1 MVQEEKS
8 MTERQEGKKNKQG
21 KNKGIF
27 ILAAVLVI
35 LLAVYFG
42 LRSWNVSQEEK
53 EEAEQEAATVHVTD
67 TAAED
72 IVSFKFNVGNGDLE
86 FSKEDDKWYY
96 TPDKDFPLQQSYPE
110 DMAEAAGSITADREL
125 TDGDSLDAY
134 GLDDPAYTVE
144 YTDAEGNV
152 TELLFGDMTGD
163 DYYVMISGSD
173 TVYTVSSS
181 VIDALNYSLEDMAQ
195 LDDYPS
201 IGSGNL
207 VKEVITQNGETT
219 TYDSE
224 DEDQAEDIAAVA
236 GGLGAVTLSEAADY
250 SVEDEDLDMYGLDEE
265 SRITVEATYTQDDE
279 EQLLTLYIGN
289 EDGNGN
295 RYVMIND
302 SRIVYLISDEICDNI
317 LNN

>member
-8 MTERQEGKKNKQG
+8 MRK
-21 KNKGIF
+21 KNKGIL
-27 ILAAVLVI
+27 ILLAVLI
-35 LLAVYFG
+35 LLVAVYFG
-42 LRSWNVSQEEK
+42 LRTWNAQQEEK
-53 EEAEQEAATVHVTD
+53 AQEEQEAATVHVTD
-67 TAAED
+67 TSAED
-72 IVSFKFNVGNGDLE
+72 IVSLKFNVGNGDLE
-86 FSKEDDKWYY
+86 FSKEDDQWYY

-110 DMAEAAGSITADREL
+110 DMAETVGSITAGREL
-125 TDGDSLDAY
+125 TDGDSIDAY
-134 GLDDPAYTVE
+134 GLDEPAYTIE
-144 YTDAEGNV
+144 YTDADGN
-152 TELLFGDMTGD
+152 TAELLFGDMTGD
-163 DYYVMISGSD
+163 DYYVMLNGND
-173 TVYTVSSS
+173 TVYTVNSS
-181 VIDALNYSLEDMAQ
+181 VIDPFNYTLDDMAQ

-250 SVEDEDLDMYGLDEE
+250 SVEDEDLDVYGLDED
-265 SRITVEATYTQDDE
+265 SRITVEATYTQNDE

-289 EDGNGN
+289 EDGSGN
-295 RYVMIND
+295 RYVMLND

-317 LNN
+317 LNV

>member
-8 MTERQEGKKNKQG
+8 MRKKNKG
-21 KNKGIF
+21 VL
-27 ILAAVLVI
+27 ILIIVLVL

-72 IVSFKFNVGNGDLE
+72 IVSLKFNVGNGDLE
-86 FSKEDDKWYY
+86 FSKEDDQWYY

-110 DMAEAAGSITADREL
+110 DMAEAVGSITADREL
-125 TDGDSLDAY
+125 TDGDS
-134 GLDDPAYTVE
+134 
-144 YTDAEGNV
+144 AEGNV

>member
-1 MVQEEKS
+1 MRK
-8 MTERQEGKKNKQG
+8 
-21 KNKGIF
+21 KNKGIL
-27 ILAAVLVI
+27 ILLAVLI
-35 LLAVYFG
+35 LLVAVYFG
-42 LRSWNVSQEEK
+42 LRTWNAQQEEK
-53 EEAEQEAATVHVTD
+53 AQEEQEAATVHVTD
-67 TAAED
+67 TSAED
-72 IVSFKFNVGNGDLE
+72 IVSLKFNVGNGGLE
-86 FSKEDDKWYY
+86 FSKEDDQWYY

-110 DMAEAAGSITADREL
+110 DMAETVGSITAGREL
-125 TDGDSLDAY
+125 TDGDSIDAY
-134 GLDDPAYTVE
+134 GLDEPAYTIE
-144 YTDAEGNV
+144 YTDADGNT

-163 DYYVMISGSD
+163 DYYVMLNGND
-173 TVYTVSSS
+173 TVYTVNSS
-181 VIDALNYSLEDMAQ
+181 VIDPFNYTLDDMAR

-250 SVEDEDLDMYGLDEE
+250 SVEDEDLDVYGLDED

-279 EQLLTLYIGN
+279 EQLVTLYIGN
-289 EDGNGN
+289 EDGSGN
-295 RYVMIND
+295 RYVMLND

-317 LNN
+317 LNV

>member
-1 MVQEEKS
+1 M
-8 MTERQEGKKNKQG
+8 RKKNKG
-21 KNKGIF
+21 VL
-27 ILAAVLVI
+27 ILIIVLVL

-72 IVSFKFNVGNGDLE
+72 IVSLKFNVGNGDLE

-110 DMAEAAGSITADREL
+110 DMAEAVGSITADREL
-125 TDGDSLDAY
+125 TDGDALDAY

-163 DYYVMISGSD
+163 DYYAMISGSD
-173 TVYTVSSS
+173 TVYTVGGS
-181 VIDALNYSLEDMAQ
+181 VIEALNYSLEDMAQ

-219 TYDSE
+219 TYNSE

-250 SVEDEDLDMYGLDEE
+250 SVEDEDLDMYGLDEA
-265 SRITVEATYTQDDE
+265 SRITVEGTYTQDDE

-295 RYVMIND
+295 RYVMLND

>member
-1 MVQEEKS
+1 MVQEEKD
-8 MTERQEGKKNKQG
+8 MRK
-21 KNKGIF
+21 KNKGIL
-27 ILAAVLVI
+27 ILLAVLI
-35 LLAVYFG
+35 LLVAVYFG
-42 LRSWNVSQEEK
+42 LRTWNAQQEEK
-53 EEAEQEAATVHVTD
+53 AQEEQEAATVHVTD
-67 TAAED
+67 TSAED
-72 IVSFKFNVGNGDLE
+72 IVSLKFNVGNGDLE
-86 FSKEDDKWYY
+86 FGKEDDQWYY

-110 DMAEAAGSITADREL
+110 DMAETVGSITADREL
-125 TDGDSLDAY
+125 TDGDSIDAY
-134 GLDDPAYTVE
+134 GLDEPAYTIE
-144 YTDAEGNV
+144 YTDADGN
-152 TELLFGDMTGD
+152 TAELLFGDMTGD
-163 DYYVMISGSD
+163 DYYVMLNGND
-173 TVYTVSSS
+173 TVYTVNSS
-181 VIDALNYSLEDMAQ
+181 VIDPFNYTLDDMAQ

-250 SVEDEDLDMYGLDEE
+250 SVEDEDLDMYGLDEG
-265 SRITVEATYTQDDE
+265 SRITVEATYTQNDE

-295 RYVMIND
+295 RYVMLND

-317 LNN
+317 LNV

>member
-1 MVQEEKS
+1 MVQEEES
-8 MTERQEGKKNKQG
+8 MRKKNKG
-21 KNKGIF
+21 LM
-27 ILAAVLVI
+27 ILLVI
-35 LLAVYFG
+35 LILLVAVYFG
-42 LRSWNVSQEEK
+42 LRTWNTKQAEK
-53 EEAEQEAATVHVTD
+53 EEEEQEAATVHVTD
-67 TAAED
+67 TSADD
-72 IVSFKFNVGNGDLE
+72 IVSLKFNVGNGDLE
-86 FSKEDDKWYY
+86 FSKEDDQWYY
-96 TPDKDFPLQQSYPE
+96 TQDKDFPLQQSYPE
-110 DMAEAAGSITADREL
+110 DMAETVGSITADREL
-125 TDGDSLDAY
+125 TDGDSIDAY
-134 GLDDPAYTVE
+134 GLDDPVYTIE
-144 YTDAEGNV
+144 YTDADGNV
-152 TELLFGDMTGD
+152 TDLLFGDMTGD
-163 DYYVMISGSD
+163 DYYVMQSGGD

-181 VIDALNYSLEDMAQ
+181 VLEPLNYAIDDMAQ

-224 DEDQAEDIAAVA
+224 DEDQTEDIAAVA

-250 SVEDEDLDMYGLDEE
+250 SVEDEDLDTYGLDEK

-295 RYVMIND
+295 RYVMMND

-317 LNN
+317 LNV